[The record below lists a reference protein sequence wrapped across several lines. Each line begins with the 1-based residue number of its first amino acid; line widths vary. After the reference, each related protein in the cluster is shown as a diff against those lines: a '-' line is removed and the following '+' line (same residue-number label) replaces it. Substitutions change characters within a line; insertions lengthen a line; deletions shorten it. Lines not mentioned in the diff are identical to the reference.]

1 MMKTSTVVAFAVA
14 VLASGAAPVAAAEA
28 PAAQIAQLQLF
39 SSFWPNLHHYL
50 YASAW
55 ARRNAGAQSLAMPLP
70 PDAPANLTPG
80 EQSAWNA
87 AIDYYDKE
95 LASRDLLLDPQM
107 TVINLALADASGD
120 VIPAGR
126 VNEQFRTVLEAAAP
140 VYRRYWWTKHD
151 AANRTW
157 IADVV
162 GRAVPVATPIIDR
175 LTRLYGKPWFTD
187 PVRVDVVLVSKR
199 LGAYTSIRPRVL
211 IVMPTSDPSYG
222 GSAGV
227 EMMFH
232 EASHALIENVTRAIS
247 SAARTAGKNTRD
259 LWHVVLFYIAGE
271 VTRQVLAA
279 RSVDYQP
286 FLYALGLFDTIWPTF
301 RTPIERYVRPFVDG
315 TSNLE
320 QMAADLVA
328 AVP

>member
-1 MMKTSTVVAFAVA
+1 MLKRSTVAVCAMA
-14 VLASGAAPVAAAEA
+14 VLVSCTGVASAEDT
-28 PAAQIAQLQLF
+28 PAAQIAQLHLF

-55 ARRNAGAQSLAMPLP
+55 ARRNAGPRSLAMPLP
-70 PDAPANLTPG
+70 PEPPVALTPG
-80 EQSAWNA
+80 EQSAWDA

-95 LASRDLLLDPQM
+95 LASRDLLFDPQM
-107 TVINLALADASGD
+107 TVINLAMADTSGD

-126 VNEQFRTVLEAAAP
+126 VNERFRAVLEAAAP
-140 VYRRYWWTKHD
+140 VYRRHWWTKHA

-162 GRAVPVATPIIDR
+162 GRARPVATPIVDR

-187 PVRVDVVLVSKR
+187 PVRVDVVLVAKR
-199 LGAYTSIRPRVL
+199 QGAYTSIRPRVL
-211 IVMPTSDPSYG
+211 IVMATSDPSYG
-222 GSAGV
+222 GSAGI

-232 EASHALIENVTRAIS
+232 EASHALIENVSRAIS
-247 SAARTAGKNTRD
+247 NAAGKAGKNTRD

-279 RSVDYQP
+279 RSVEYQP
-286 FLYALGLFDTIWPTF
+286 YLYALGLFDTAWPTF
-301 RTPIERYVRPFVDG
+301 RTPIERYVRAFVDG

-320 QMAADLVA
+320 QMASDLVA